1 MEEIKQTGQ
10 EETEAGQEETPMKV
24 EPEVEAQK
32 EREPEVKPEAEVIT
46 EAEAESTEAES
57 VTEPEAAEVEPE
69 VRLMTEQESTPEA
82 EVTVKPEDLP
92 VSEVGTV
99 ETTAEDVASSQGE
112 STSLVSIDEYLAAG
126 VHIGTQQKTQ
136 DMMRFVYRVR
146 TDGLYVLDIQSTDQR
161 IRVASK
167 LLARYDPSRI
177 LVVSSRQYGQ
187 HPARMFSRALGTR
200 AMLGRFIPGS
210 LTNPQIYGFFEP
222 DIVIVTDPAGDAQ
235 VMKEASSTGVPVVA
249 LCDTNNLTSNVDL
262 VIPTNNKGRK
272 ALSLIYWLL
281 AREVSKLNNT
291 PFNYAIEDFETP
303 L

>member
-10 EETEAGQEETPMKV
+10 EEADSGQEETHIKAEPEEEVQEAEPEEVQEAEPEEKV
-24 EPEVEAQK
+24 QEMEPEEKVQEVEPEEEVQEAEPEVE
-32 EREPEVKPEAEVIT
+32 PEAEIK
-46 EAEAESTEAES
+46 EAE
-57 VTEPEAAEVEPE
+57 P
-69 VRLMTEQESTPEA
+69 
-82 EVTVKPEDLP
+82 KDIP
-92 VSEVGTV
+92 VSEAGPA
-99 ETTAEDVASSQGE
+99 ETAAEDTTSSRDE

-167 LLARYDPSRI
+167 LLAQYDPSRI

-187 HPARMFSRALGTR
+187 HPARMFSRAVGTR
-200 AMLGRFIPGS
+200 AMLGRFIPGL
-210 LTNPQIYGFFEP
+210 LTNPQIHGFFEP
-222 DIVIVTDPAGDAQ
+222 DVVIVTDPAGDAQ
-235 VMKEASSTGVPVVA
+235 VLKEASSTGVPVVA

-281 AREVSKLNNT
+281 AREISKLNNT
-291 PFNYAIEDFETP
+291 PFNYEIEDFETP